1 MLYLK
6 QMSAS
11 PSLSGV
17 QSHFNLN
24 WQGYLWRFTGLIL
37 SLVLLAFGQV
47 RQSISLTIAGIIL
60 SVLFVILVI
69 TSLWA
74 LNRSSKVAGDQTV
87 EYLYRLSQTRS
98 SDALACV
105 DVGLRWPAIAIS
117 HHLTSGH
124 MHVIDI
130 YNPQLMPSK
139 YLARVRRNAQSTI
152 KDPRLDWY
160 DSNLELL
167 PLPDSSVDAVFLFQ
181 TLSELAQ
188 YGDQQALLKE
198 IDRIL
203 EPNGRLLMAE
213 PANTWPNR
221 LRPGSAVLN
230 LHPPEYWSRL
240 LTDAGFEIRRSQ
252 TLQGV
257 AVCIRADKP
266 SLYAGRQMSLDLD
279 FESAI

>member
-1 MLYLK
+1 
-6 QMSAS
+6 MSAS
-11 PSLSGV
+11 PPLSGV
-17 QSHFNLN
+17 QSHFNSN

-37 SLVLLAFGQV
+37 SLILLGVGLV
-47 RQSISLTIAGIIL
+47 RESTSFIIAGIIL
-60 SVLFVILVI
+60 SLLFIILVT

-74 LNRSSKVAGDQTV
+74 LNRSSKIAADQTV
-87 EYLYRLSQTRS
+87 DYLYRLSQTRS
-98 SDALACV
+98 SDTLACI

-124 MHVIDI
+124 MHAVDI

-139 YLARVRRNAQSTI
+139 YLARTRRNAQSAI

-167 PLPDSSVDAVFLFQ
+167 PLPDSSVDAVFLFK
-181 TLSELAQ
+181 TLSEVAQ
-188 YGDQQALLKE
+188 LGDQQALLNE

-240 LTDAGFEIRRSQ
+240 LTGAGFEIRRSQ
-252 TLQGV
+252 TLQGIV
-257 AVCIRADKP
+257 VCIRADKP
-266 SLYAGRQMSLDLD
+266 SLYAGKQMSLHLD
-279 FESAI
+279 FEPPI